1 MCFSATASFVS
12 GSVLTVAGAISLSSA
27 KKNNQKLFAAI
38 PMIFGIQQFLEG
50 LLWLVLP
57 DASNQEAIAILT
69 FLFLFFAQV
78 VWPLWVPLSVW
89 VYEEDVKRKNTLL
102 IFLIIGIFVAGY
114 LAFCILNFDVSAV
127 MKEHHIQYQL
137 SFIQK
142 IVPISGWLYFVTT
155 VIPPFIST
163 CHRLR
168 ILGTIIFLSFMVS
181 KIYFNDYLISVWCF
195 FAAILSILVILVVKN
210 VPLGRFVNTKTNTN

>member
-12 GSVLTVAGAISLSSA
+12 GSILTVAGAISLSSA
-27 KKNNQKLFAAI
+27 KEKKQKLFAAI
-38 PMIFGIQQFLEG
+38 PLIFGAQQFLEG

-57 DASNQEAIAILT
+57 DPSNKESIELLT
-69 FLFLFFAQV
+69 LLFLFFAQV

-89 VYEEDVKRKNTLL
+89 VYEEDAKRKNTLL
-102 IFLIIGIFVAGY
+102 LFLGIGIIVSGY
-114 LAFCILNFDVSAV
+114 LAYCLINFDVAAV

-163 CHRLR
+163 CHRMR
-168 ILGTIIFLSFMVS
+168 ILGTIIFLSYVVS
-181 KIYFNDYLISVWCF
+181 KVYFNDYLISVWCF
-195 FAAILSILVILVVKN
+195 FAAILSVLVILVIRQ
-210 VPLGRFVNTKTNTN
+210 VPLGKLAK

>member
-12 GSVLTVAGAISLSSA
+12 GSVLTVAGAISLSAA
-27 KKNNQKLFAAI
+27 KKNKQKLFAAI

-57 DASNQEAIAILT
+57 DPSNKESIRLFT
-69 FLFLFFAQV
+69 LLFLFFAQV

-89 VYEEDVKRKNTLL
+89 VYEEDVKRKNTLF
-102 IFLIIGIFVAGY
+102 IFLIIGIIVAGY

-127 MKEHHIQYQL
+127 MKKNHIQYQL

-142 IVPISGWLYFVTT
+142 IVPIIGWLYFITT

-163 CHRLR
+163 CHRMR
-168 ILGTIIFLSFMVS
+168 ILGTIIFLSFVVS

-210 VPLGRFVNTKTNTN
+210 VPLGRFVNTKTHTN

>member
-1 MCFSATASFVS
+1 MCFSSTASFVS

-27 KKNNQKLFAAI
+27 KEKKQKLFAAI
-38 PMIFGIQQFLEG
+38 PLIFGAQQFLEG

-57 DASNQEAIAILT
+57 DPSNKESIQLLT
-69 FLFLFFAQV
+69 LLFLFFAQV

-89 VYEEDVKRKNTLL
+89 VYEEDAKRKNTLL
-102 IFLIIGIFVAGY
+102 LFLGIGIVVSGY
-114 LAFCILNFDVSAV
+114 LAYCLINFDVAAV

-163 CHRLR
+163 CHRMR
-168 ILGTIIFLSFMVS
+168 ILGTIIFLSYVVS
-181 KIYFNDYLISVWCF
+181 KVYFNDYLISVWCF
-195 FAAILSILVILVVKN
+195 FAAILSVLVILVIRQ
-210 VPLGRFVNTKTNTN
+210 VPLGKLVK

>member
-12 GSVLTVAGAISLSSA
+12 GSVLTVAGTISLSSA

-57 DASNQEAIAILT
+57 DPSNKESIQLLT
-69 FLFLFFAQV
+69 LLFLFFAQV

-89 VYEEDVKRKNTLL
+89 VYEEDAKRKNTLL
-102 IFLIIGIFVAGY
+102 LFLGIGIIVSGY
-114 LAFCILNFDVSAV
+114 LAYCLINFDVAAV

-163 CHRLR
+163 CHRMR
-168 ILGTIIFLSFMVS
+168 ILGTIIFLSYVVS
-181 KIYFNDYLISVWCF
+181 KVYFNDYLISVWCF
-195 FAAILSILVILVVKN
+195 FAAVLSVLVILVIRK
-210 VPLGRFVNTKTNTN
+210 VPLGKFVK

>member
-57 DASNQEAIAILT
+57 DPSNKESIQLFTI
-69 FLFLFFAQV
+69 LFLFFAQV

-89 VYEEDVKRKNTLL
+89 VYEEDVKRKNTLF
-102 IFLIIGIFVAGY
+102 IFLIIGIIVAGY
-114 LAFCILNFDVSAV
+114 LAFCIVNFDVSAV

-142 IVPISGWLYFVTT
+142 IIPISGWLYFVTT

-163 CHRLR
+163 CHRMR
-168 ILGTIIFLSFMVS
+168 ILGTIIFLSYVVS

-195 FAAILSILVILVVKN
+195 FAAVLSVLVILVIRQ
-210 VPLGRFVNTKTNTN
+210 VPLGKFAK

>member
-12 GSVLTVAGAISLSSA
+12 GSVLIVAGAISLSSA

-57 DASNQEAIAILT
+57 DPSNKESIRLFT
-69 FLFLFFAQV
+69 LLFLFFAQV

-89 VYEEDVKRKNTLL
+89 VYEEDVKRKNTLF
-102 IFLIIGIFVAGY
+102 IFLIIGIIVAGY
-114 LAFCILNFDVSAV
+114 LAFCILNFDVDAV

-163 CHRLR
+163 CHRMR
-168 ILGTIIFLSFMVS
+168 ILGTIIFLSYVVS

-195 FAAILSILVILVVKN
+195 FAAILSVFVILVVRQ
-210 VPLGRFVNTKTNTN
+210 VPLGKLEK

>member
-57 DASNQEAIAILT
+57 DPTNKEAIRLFT
-69 FLFLFFAQV
+69 LLFLFFAQV

-89 VYEEDVKRKNTLL
+89 VYEEDVKRKNTLF
-102 IFLIIGIFVAGY
+102 IFLIIGIIVAGY
-114 LAFCILNFDVSAV
+114 LAFCILNFDVAAV

-163 CHRLR
+163 CHRMR
-168 ILGTIIFLSFMVS
+168 ILGTIIFLSYVVS

-195 FAAILSILVILVVKN
+195 FAAVLSVLVILVIRQ
-210 VPLGRFVNTKTNTN
+210 VPLGKFVIRKEI

>member
-12 GSVLTVAGAISLSSA
+12 GSILTVAGAISLSSA

-57 DASNQEAIAILT
+57 DPSNKESIQLLT
-69 FLFLFFAQV
+69 LLFLFFAQV

-89 VYEEDVKRKNTLL
+89 VYEEDAKRKNTLL
-102 IFLIIGIFVAGY
+102 LFLGIGIIVSGY
-114 LAFCILNFDVSAV
+114 LAYCLINFDVAAV

-163 CHRLR
+163 CHRMR
-168 ILGTIIFLSFMVS
+168 ILGTIIFLSYVVS
-181 KIYFNDYLISVWCF
+181 KVYFNDYLISVWCF
-195 FAAILSILVILVVKN
+195 FAAILSVLVILVIRQ
-210 VPLGRFVNTKTNTN
+210 VPLGKLAK

>member
-12 GSVLTVAGAISLSSA
+12 GSVLIVAGAISLSSA

-57 DASNQEAIAILT
+57 DPSNIEAIRLFT
-69 FLFLFFAQV
+69 LLFLFFAQV

-89 VYEEDVKRKNTLL
+89 VYEEDVKRKNTLF
-102 IFLIIGIFVAGY
+102 IFLIIGIIVAGY
-114 LAFCILNFDVSAV
+114 LAFCIVNFDVSAV

-163 CHRLR
+163 CHRMR
-168 ILGTIIFLSFMVS
+168 ILGTIIFLSYVVS
-181 KIYFNDYLISVWCF
+181 KVYFNDYLISVWCF
-195 FAAILSILVILVVKN
+195 FAAVLSVLVILVIRK
-210 VPLGRFVNTKTNTN
+210 TKTNNLIRLLKTK

>member
-57 DASNQEAIAILT
+57 DPSNKESIQLFTI
-69 FLFLFFAQV
+69 LFLFFAQV

-89 VYEEDVKRKNTLL
+89 VYEEDVKRKNTLF
-102 IFLIIGIFVAGY
+102 IFLIIGIIVAGY
-114 LAFCILNFDVSAV
+114 LAFCIVNFDVSAV

-163 CHRLR
+163 CHRMR
-168 ILGTIIFLSFMVS
+168 ILGTIIFLSYVVS

-195 FAAILSILVILVVKN
+195 FAAVLSVLVILVIRQ
-210 VPLGRFVNTKTNTN
+210 VPLGKLVMRKEI

>member
-12 GSVLTVAGAISLSSA
+12 ASVLTVAGAISLKSA
-27 KKNNQKLFAAI
+27 KKKHQKLFAAI
-38 PMIFGIQQFLEG
+38 PLLFGTQQLLEG

-57 DASNQEAIAILT
+57 DASNKEAITT
-69 FLFLFFAQV
+69 FTLLFLFFAQV

-89 VYEEDVKRKNTLL
+89 VYEEDQKRKNTLF
-102 IFLIIGIFVAGY
+102 IFLIIGIIVSSY
-114 LAFCILNFDVSAV
+114 LAFCLINYDVVAV
-127 MKEHHIQYQL
+127 AKEHHIQYQL
-137 SFIQK
+137 SFIEK

-163 CHRLR
+163 CHRMR
-168 ILGTIIFLSFMVS
+168 ILGTIIFLSYLVS

-195 FAAILSILVILVVKN
+195 FAAVLSVLVILVVRQ
-210 VPLGRFVNTKTNTN
+210 VSLGKLGSSIK

>member
-12 GSVLTVAGAISLSSA
+12 ASVLSVAGAIALKSA
-27 KKNNQKLFAAI
+27 KKKNQKLFAAI
-38 PMIFGIQQFLEG
+38 PLLFGTQQFLEG

-57 DASNQEAIAILT
+57 DASNKEAISTLT
-69 FLFLFFAQV
+69 LLFLFFAQV

-89 VYEEDVKRKNTLL
+89 VYEEDVKRKNTLF
-102 IFLIIGIFVAGY
+102 IFFIIGIIVAGY
-114 LAFCILNFDVSAV
+114 LAFCILNFDVTAV

-163 CHRLR
+163 CHRMR
-168 ILGTIIFLSFMVS
+168 ILGTIIFLSYAVS

-195 FAAILSILVILVVKN
+195 FAAVLSLLVILVIRQ
-210 VPLGRFVNTKTNTN
+210 VPLGKFAK

>member
-12 GSVLTVAGAISLSSA
+12 GSVLIVAGAISLSSA

-57 DASNQEAIAILT
+57 DPSNIEAIRLFT
-69 FLFLFFAQV
+69 LLFLFFAQV

-89 VYEEDVKRKNTLL
+89 VYEEDVKRKNTLF
-102 IFLIIGIFVAGY
+102 IFLIIGIIVAGY

-168 ILGTIIFLSFMVS
+168 ILGTIIFLSFVVS

-195 FAAILSILVILVVKN
+195 FAAVLSVLVILVIRQ
-210 VPLGRFVNTKTNTN
+210 VPLGKFDK

>member
-12 GSVLTVAGAISLSSA
+12 ASVLSVAGAISLSSA
-27 KKNNQKLFAAI
+27 KKKNQKLFAAI
-38 PMIFGIQQFLEG
+38 PLIFGIQQLLEG

-57 DASNQEAIAILT
+57 NASNKEAIAVFT

-89 VYEEDVKRKNTLL
+89 VYEEDQKRKNTLF
-102 IFLIIGIFVAGY
+102 IFLIIGIIISGY
-114 LAFCILNFDVSAV
+114 LAFCLINYHSTAV
-127 MKEHHIQYQL
+127 MQDHHLQYQL
-137 SFIQK
+137 SFIEEV
-142 IVPISGWLYFVTT
+142 VPISGWLYFIST

>member
-12 GSVLTVAGAISLSSA
+12 ASVLTVAGVISISSA
-27 KKNNQKLFAAI
+27 KKKHQKLFAAI
-38 PMIFGIQQFLEG
+38 PLLFGTQQLIEG

-57 DASNQEAIAILT
+57 DPSKQATIQMLT
-69 FLFLFFAQV
+69 LLFLFFAQV

-89 VYEEDVKRKNTLL
+89 VYEEDPKRKNTLL
-102 IFLIIGIFVAGY
+102 LFLVIGIIVSGY
-114 LAFCILNFDVSAV
+114 LSYCLINFDVAAV

-163 CHRLR
+163 CHRMR
-168 ILGTIIFLSFMVS
+168 ILGTIIFLSYVVS
-181 KIYFNDYLISVWCF
+181 KVYFNDYLISVWCF
-195 FAAILSILVILVVKN
+195 FAAILSILVILVIRQ
-210 VPLGRFVNTKTNTN
+210 VPLGKLVK

>member
-12 GSVLTVAGAISLSSA
+12 GSILTVAGAISLSSA

-57 DASNQEAIAILT
+57 DPSNKESIQLLT
-69 FLFLFFAQV
+69 LLFLFFAQV

-89 VYEEDVKRKNTLL
+89 VYEEDAKRKNTLL
-102 IFLIIGIFVAGY
+102 LFLGIGIIVSGY
-114 LAFCILNFDVSAV
+114 LAYCLINFDVAAV

-142 IVPISGWLYFVTT
+142 IVPISGWLYFITT

-163 CHRLR
+163 CHRMR
-168 ILGTIIFLSFMVS
+168 ILGTIIFLSYVVS
-181 KIYFNDYLISVWCF
+181 KVYFNDYLISVWCF
-195 FAAILSILVILVVKN
+195 FAAILSVLVILVIRQVQ
-210 VPLGRFVNTKTNTN
+210 LGKFSK

>member
-12 GSVLTVAGAISLSSA
+12 GSVLIVAGAISLSSA

-57 DASNQEAIAILT
+57 DASNKEAIAIFT

-89 VYEEDVKRKNTLL
+89 VYEEDVKRKNTLF
-102 IFLIIGIFVAGY
+102 IFLIIGIIVAGY
-114 LAFCILNFDVSAV
+114 LAFCIVNFDVSAV

-163 CHRLR
+163 CHRMR
-168 ILGTIIFLSFMVS
+168 ILGTIIFLSYVVS

-195 FAAILSILVILVVKN
+195 FAAVLSVLVILVIRQ
-210 VPLGRFVNTKTNTN
+210 VPMGKFAK